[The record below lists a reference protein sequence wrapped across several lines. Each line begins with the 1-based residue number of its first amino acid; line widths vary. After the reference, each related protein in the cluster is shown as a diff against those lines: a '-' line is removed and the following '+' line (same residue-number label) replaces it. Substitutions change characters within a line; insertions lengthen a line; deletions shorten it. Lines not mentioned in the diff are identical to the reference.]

1 MISLLLLFTL
11 STQTLGSV
19 LSHYA
24 YHLNSE
30 PSFPVLARQ
39 QTTRGDNSS
48 STNSTDD
55 DSSGRRPRRTDCEIF
70 ANRFLSNGTFC
81 STISQVD
88 PNTTH
93 HVPITCPTRPQG
105 GICLPLSACFL
116 PAGLNSPP
124 HSIQLLL
131 SAPASPPEPANN
143 TNSSSSSNPAKSAP
157 SGDCSSQISI
167 LTVLAVIN
175 IVEAASNLIQGH
187 DRVRGRLARFRDVV
201 PGYFRSAAGSSSSST
216 ARGTLNRESWTPVAG
231 TISAL
236 TTFFFQVLLPA
247 IGSWAE
253 NKDRG
258 FSFGG
263 LLGMWVLRPRGA
275 FPMFI
280 LVRLVGW
287 AGFKA
292 TLFDAIVTESLL
304 DLVALPWA
312 LTFVLTNRA
321 GDSDGP
327 KGCGVEGYER
337 PSDSQDMR
345 LALAYASFGWATAAG
360 VMSSLVLAQ
369 FVIMSFNK
377 GESLTPEELKEK
389 DEREK
394 EEEEERGRRGWFWRR
409 MVVREKRTI
418 VPVVVAMG
426 TFIGNWV
433 LWGQFTSL
441 QGNNYCEGAGGV
453 ATLAISIVHQ
463 ILIPLLRACFGVA
476 PDQPGKRV
484 DDESE

>member
-1 MISLLLLFTL
+1 
-11 STQTLGSV
+11 
-19 LSHYA
+19 
-24 YHLNSE
+24 
-30 PSFPVLARQ
+30 
-39 QTTRGDNSS
+39 
-48 STNSTDD
+48 
-55 DSSGRRPRRTDCEIF
+55 
-70 ANRFLSNGTFC
+70 
-81 STISQVD
+81 
-88 PNTTH
+88 
-93 HVPITCPTRPQG
+93 
-105 GICLPLSACFL
+105 
-116 PAGLNSPP
+116 
-124 HSIQLLL
+124 
-131 SAPASPPEPANN
+131 
-143 TNSSSSSNPAKSAP
+143 
-157 SGDCSSQISI
+157 CSSQISI

-187 DRVRGRLARFRDVV
+187 DRVRGHLARFRDVV
-201 PGYFRSAAGSSSSST
+201 PGYFRRSAAG
-216 ARGTLNRESWTPVAG
+216 WTPVAG

-312 LTFVLTNRA
+312 LTFVLTSRA
-321 GDSDGP
+321 GNADGP
-327 KGCGVEGYER
+327 KGCGVEGYEG

-345 LALAYASFGWATAAG
+345 LGLAYASFGWATAAG

-409 MVVREKRTI
+409 MVVREKRTM

-433 LWGQFTSL
+433 LWGRKSL
-441 QGNNYCEGAGGV
+441 PGNNYCEGAGGV